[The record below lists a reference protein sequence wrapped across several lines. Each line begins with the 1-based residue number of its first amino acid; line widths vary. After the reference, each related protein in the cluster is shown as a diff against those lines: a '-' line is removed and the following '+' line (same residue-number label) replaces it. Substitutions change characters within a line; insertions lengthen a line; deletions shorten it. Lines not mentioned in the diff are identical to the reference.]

1 MGNCLVTKFM
11 ERTMPY
17 HYLYGTRRNGKTEL
31 VENFWSE
38 QQLLAYVRYATL
50 RVEEDGSHIF
60 EQKTPLT
67 GCVGYTV
74 ATEASEE
81 DEAKDVPE
89 NPAPTM
95 L

>member
-1 MGNCLVTKFM
+1 M
-11 ERTMPY
+11 ERTMPH

-31 VENFWSE
+31 VAKFESE
-38 QQLLAYVRYATL
+38 QQLLAYVRYAIL
-50 RVEEDGSHIF
+50 RVEDDGTHVF

-74 ATEASEE
+74 ATEVSEE
-81 DEAKDVPE
+81 DKVKDVPE
-89 NPAPTM
+89 NPTPTM